1 MKGLN
6 MLEALEVRKAK
17 NGVIVVVNT
26 EDGQEEFVFDNQ
38 RKALRFIKVI
48 IETDKVP
55 EKV

>member
-1 MKGLN
+1 

-26 EDGQEEFVFDNQ
+26 DEGQDEFVFDNQ

-48 IETDKVP
+48 IETDQVP
-55 EKV
+55 EKA